1 MVFGAVGADGADGG
15 AGGVGGVPELAR
27 HIRDFATYSRSEWI
41 RVSVTYTGAVIY
53 VLCMRADLFFVSS
66 T

>member
-27 HIRDFATYSRSEWI
+27 HIRDFATYSRSEW
-41 RVSVTYTGAVIY
+41 VCVGTADTGAVIY
-53 VLCMRADLFFVSS
+53 VLCMWADILLVSS
-66 T
+66 A